1 MVFRRRVGPPDPLF
15 FICETDVTT
24 SPRTFAPITEDEPR
38 LVTETG
44 VEARVATL
52 IEPVMNAEG
61 FRLVRVRLSGQNG
74 ATLQVMA
81 ERADGTMTVDD
92 CEALSRMVSPILDVE
107 DPIDRAYHLEVSSPG
122 IDRPLVRR
130 SDFAKWR
137 GHVARVETA
146 VLVGGRKRFRGTI
159 TDVGADT
166 LTLFRDQ
173 PSIGDQNTSHI
184 PFGAIA
190 DARLI
195 LTDDLIRASLKA
207 DKAARAMRGLDDAFD
222 EFSGDE
228 PDAEAP

>member
-1 MVFRRRVGPPDPLF
+1 MTPNQADWP
-15 FICETDVTT
+15 
-24 SPRTFAPITEDEPR
+24 PITDDEPR

-44 VEARVATL
+44 VDARVAAR

-74 ATLQVMA
+74 ATLQIMA
-81 ERADGTMTVDD
+81 ERADGTMTVED
-92 CEALSRMVSPILDVE
+92 CEALSRMISPILDVD

-130 SDFAKWR
+130 SDFARWR
-137 GHVARVETA
+137 GHIAKVETS

-159 TDVGADT
+159 TDVDDQAV
-166 LTLFRDQ
+166 TLFRDQ
-173 PSIGDQNTSHI
+173 PSMGDENTNQI
-184 PFGAIA
+184 PFNAIA

-207 DKAARAMRGLDDAFD
+207 DKAARAARGLEDEFD
-222 EFSGDE
+222 EFSGE
-228 PDAEAP
+228 GPDPEVS

>member
-1 MVFRRRVGPPDPLF
+1 MGPPDPLF
-15 FICETDVTT
+15 FIFRKTVT
-24 SPRTFAPITEDEPR
+24 PNQADWPPITDDEPR

-44 VEARVATL
+44 VDARVAAQ

-74 ATLQVMA
+74 ATLQIMA
-81 ERADGTMTVDD
+81 ERADGTMTVED
-92 CEALSRMVSPILDVE
+92 CEALSRMISPILDVD

-130 SDFAKWR
+130 SDFARWR
-137 GHVARVETA
+137 GHIAKLETS

-159 TDVGADT
+159 TDVDDQAV
-166 LTLFRDQ
+166 TLFRDQ
-173 PSIGDQNTSHI
+173 PSMGDENTNQI
-184 PFGAIA
+184 PFNAIA

-207 DKAARAMRGLDDAFD
+207 DKAARAARGLEDEFD
-222 EFSGDE
+222 EFSGE
-228 PDAEAP
+228 GPDTEVS

>member
-1 MVFRRRVGPPDPLF
+1 M
-15 FICETDVTT
+15 TD
-24 SPRTFAPITEDEPR
+24 DEPR

-44 VEARVATL
+44 VDARVAAR

-74 ATLQVMA
+74 ATLQIMA
-81 ERADGTMTVDD
+81 ERADGTMTVED
-92 CEALSRMVSPILDVE
+92 CEALSRMISPILDVD

-130 SDFAKWR
+130 SDFARWR
-137 GHVARVETA
+137 GHIAKVETS

-159 TDVGADT
+159 TDVDDQAV
-166 LTLFRDQ
+166 TLFRDQ
-173 PSIGDQNTSHI
+173 PSMGDENTNQI
-184 PFGAIA
+184 PFNAIA

-207 DKAARAMRGLDDAFD
+207 DKAARAARGLEDEFD
-222 EFSGDE
+222 EFSGE
-228 PDAEAP
+228 GPDPEVS

>member
-1 MVFRRRVGPPDPLF
+1 MTPNQADWP
-15 FICETDVTT
+15 
-24 SPRTFAPITEDEPR
+24 PITDDEPR

-44 VEARVATL
+44 VDARVAAQ

-74 ATLQVMA
+74 ATLQIMA
-81 ERADGTMTVDD
+81 ERADGTMTVED
-92 CEALSRMVSPILDVE
+92 CEALSRMISPILDVD

-130 SDFAKWR
+130 SDFARWR
-137 GHVARVETA
+137 GHIAKLETS

-159 TDVGADT
+159 TDVDDQAV
-166 LTLFRDQ
+166 TLFRDQ
-173 PSIGDQNTSHI
+173 PSMGDENTNQI
-184 PFGAIA
+184 PFNAIA

-207 DKAARAMRGLDDAFD
+207 DKAARAARGLEDEFD
-222 EFSGDE
+222 EFSGE
-228 PDAEAP
+228 GPDTEVS

>member
-1 MVFRRRVGPPDPLF
+1 MTPNQADWP
-15 FICETDVTT
+15 
-24 SPRTFAPITEDEPR
+24 PITDDEPR

-44 VEARVATL
+44 VDARVAAQ

-74 ATLQVMA
+74 ATLQIMA
-81 ERADGTMTVDD
+81 ERADGTMTVED
-92 CEALSRMVSPILDVE
+92 CEALSRMISPILDVD

-130 SDFAKWR
+130 SDFARWR
-137 GHVARVETA
+137 GHIAKVETS

-159 TDVGADT
+159 TDVDDQAV
-166 LTLFRDQ
+166 TLFRDQ
-173 PSIGDQNTSHI
+173 PSMGDENTNQI
-184 PFGAIA
+184 PFNAIA

-207 DKAARAMRGLDDAFD
+207 DKAARAARGLEDEFD
-222 EFSGDE
+222 EFSGE
-228 PDAEAP
+228 GPDTEVS

>member
-1 MVFRRRVGPPDPLF
+1 
-15 FICETDVTT
+15 VT
-24 SPRTFAPITEDEPR
+24 PNQADWPPITDDEPR

-44 VEARVATL
+44 VDARVAAQ

-74 ATLQVMA
+74 ATLQIMA
-81 ERADGTMTVDD
+81 ERADGTMTVED
-92 CEALSRMVSPILDVE
+92 CEALSRMVSPILDVD

-130 SDFAKWR
+130 SDFARWR
-137 GHVARVETA
+137 GHIAKVETS

-159 TDVGADT
+159 TDVDDQAV
-166 LTLFRDQ
+166 TLFRDQ
-173 PSIGDQNTSHI
+173 PSMGDENTNQI
-184 PFGAIA
+184 PFNAIA

-207 DKAARAMRGLDDAFD
+207 DKAARAARGLEDEFD
-222 EFSGDE
+222 EFSGE
-228 PDAEAP
+228 GPDTEVS

>member
-15 FICETDVTT
+15 FIFETDVTT

-137 GHVARVETA
+137 GHVTRVETA

-159 TDVGADT
+159 TDVEADT